1 MTNDTKPELLDLG
14 ACELRGLI
22 ASGDLGAEELMR
34 ATLERIDQTNGT
46 LNAIVA
52 MKDGDAL
59 IAAARAADNA
69 SGSAPHG
76 GALSGLPVCVKDM
89 ANAAGFPTTRGSP
102 TLAGNIAARDDL
114 FVARMRAAGAIVIGK
129 SNTPEFAL
137 GSHTFNRVYGTTRNP
152 YDPRVS
158 CGGSSGGAAVALAAR
173 MVAIADGSDMMG
185 SLRNPAGWNN
195 VYGMRPSWG
204 LVPGEPAGDTFLH
217 QISTEGPMARSPA
230 DLALLLGVMAGPDPR
245 QPHSLPAPD
254 PALADIDPATVRI
267 GWLGDWG
274 GAYPMEDG
282 ILDLCR
288 AACDALAGMGCH
300 VEDAPPPFDR
310 DALWQ
315 SWTTLRSWTMAA
327 KLSAL
332 VDDPATRDQIKP
344 DAVWEIERGR
354 AMTGMDVHAASVIRS
369 DWFATAAALFDRY
382 DALVLPT
389 AQAWPFPLDWDW
401 PAEIAGVA
409 MDTYHRWM
417 EAMIPASL
425 AGLPALAMPA
435 GFGPAGL
442 PMGIQLIGRK
452 GSDRRLLGIASL
464 YHRATR
470 WPQTHPPAIATG
482 RASPSE

>member
-1 MTNDTKPELLDLG
+1 MSANMELG
-14 ACELRGLI
+14 ACELRNLI
-22 ASGDLGAEELMR
+22 STGELGAEELMR
-34 ATLERIDQTNGT
+34 ATLAQIERTNGV

-59 IAAARAADNA
+59 ITEARNVDAARDDARQ
-69 SGSAPHG
+69 
-76 GALSGLPVCVKDM
+76 GALSGLPVCIKDM
-89 ANAAGFPTTRGSP
+89 ANAAGFPTTKGSP
-102 TLAGNIAARDDL
+102 ALTGTIAEQDDL

-137 GSHTFNRVYGTTRNP
+137 GSHTFNPVYGTTLNA
-152 YDPRVS
+152 YDPEVT

-204 LVPGEPAGDTFLH
+204 LVPGEPAGDTFMH

-254 PALADIDPATVRI
+254 LTLAAIDPDTVRI

-288 AACDALAGMGCH
+288 AACDTLSGIGCH
-300 VEDAPPPFDR
+300 VEEVPAPFDR

-315 SWTTLRSWTMAA
+315 SWTTLRSWTMAC
-327 KLSAL
+327 KLSDL
-332 VDDPATRDQIKP
+332 LDDPATRDQIKP
-344 DAVWEIERGR
+344 DAIWEIERGR
-354 AMTGMDVHAASVIRS
+354 AMTAMDIHKASVIRS
-369 DWFATAAALFDRY
+369 DWFAAAASLFDRY
-382 DALVLPT
+382 DAVALPT
-389 AQAWPFPLDWDW
+389 AQAWPFPTDWDW
-401 PAEIAGVA
+401 PREIAGVK

-435 GFGPAGL
+435 GFGPTGL
-442 PMGIQLIGRK
+442 PMGIQIVGRK
-452 GSDRRLLGIASL
+452 GSDRRLLEIAAL
-464 YHRATR
+464 YHQATH
-470 WPQTHPPAIATG
+470 WPQSRPPAIANG
-482 RASPSE
+482 